1 MESRKGNAF
10 DEMQSHREQSASIEV
25 SFRALRSLL
34 VKTWCRSWSLASEFR
49 TQAYNINLSKLSSPR
64 DDRGHIQVFDIIIRG
79 YIIF

>member
-25 SFRALRSLL
+25 SFRVLRSLSG
-34 VKTWCRSWSLASEFR
+34 RSWSLASEFR

>member
-25 SFRALRSLL
+25 SFRALLSLL
-34 VKTWCRSWSLASEFR
+34 VSLLDPCERIPDSGGLKGWP
-49 TQAYNINLSKLSSPR
+49 YV
-64 DDRGHIQVFDIIIRG
+64 RGYIQVFDIIIRG